1 MLVFAVAMLVFAVI
15 KILAPKDLGTRF
27 DTLAITVLFQQ
38 TIFGGERK
46 ILMVRPKNVRSLKN
60 LLRMS

>member
-1 MLVFAVAMLVFAVI
+1 MLVFAVI

-27 DTLAITVLFQQ
+27 ATLAIAVFFQR

-46 ILMVRPKNVRSLKN
+46 ILMVRLKNVHSLKN
-60 LLRMS
+60 LLRVS